1 MSVGSPSTILEREL
15 YRRFKQQFGSAPE
28 LVVTSP
34 GRVNIIGEHTDYN
47 DGFVLPMAIDRC
59 LMMAFKIR
67 DDNLFRVY
75 SNDFRSEISFT
86 SSSLRKGEFSWGEYI
101 TGCIWTLQQMGHAPV
116 GFDMVIIGSI
126 PVGASLSSSA
136 ALELGI
142 LRAAAHTAGID
153 WQPMAMAKVGQRVE
167 NEWVGM
173 NCGIMDQAICAC
185 GRKDHALLIDCR
197 DLSSKLCPLPKRSS
211 IVILDTGTRRGL
223 VDSAYNER
231 RAQCFEAADVLN
243 IAFLRDGDIEMLK
256 RFRPQMSPLA
266 YLRAKHIILENS
278 RVLHAAKAME
288 NDEGRELG
296 RLMYESH
303 CSLRDDFDVSGTAL
317 NTMVEC
323 AMEHSACLGARM
335 TGAGFAGCAVAL
347 VEKGKEKEFV
357 GEVTESYMIH
367 TQTEPRLYVCQAADG
382 TGIRPFDQRIVGG

>member
-1 MSVGSPSTILEREL
+1 MRMGSPSTILEREL
-15 YRRFKQQFGSAPE
+15 YRRFKQHFGSAPE

-47 DGFVLPMAIDRC
+47 NGFVLPMAIDRC
-59 LMMAFKIR
+59 LMMAFKKR
-67 DDNLFRVY
+67 DDNRFRVY
-75 SNDFRSEISFT
+75 STDFRSEISFT

-101 TGCIWTLQQMGHAPV
+101 TGCIWTLQQMGHTPV
-116 GFDMVIIGSI
+116 GFDMVITGNI

-142 LRAAAHTAGID
+142 LRAAAHTAEID
-153 WQPMAMAKVGQRVE
+153 WQPMAMAKVGQQVE

-197 DLSSKLCPLPKRSS
+197 DLTSKLYPLPKRSS

-231 RAQCFEAADVLN
+231 RAQCFEAADVMN
-243 IAFLRDGDIEMLK
+243 ISFLRDGNIEMLK
-256 RFRPQMSPLA
+256 RFRPQMSLLA

-288 NDEGRELG
+288 DDKGRELG
-296 RLMYESH
+296 RMMYESH
-303 CSLRDDFDVSGTAL
+303 CSLRDDFDVSGAAL

-357 GEVTESYMIH
+357 DEVTESYMIH

>member
-1 MSVGSPSTILEREL
+1 MRAENPSTILEQEL
-15 YRRFKQQFGSAPE
+15 SRQFKQHFDSIPE

-34 GRVNIIGEHTDYN
+34 GRVNIIGEYTDFN
-47 DGFVLPMAIDRC
+47 DGFVLPMAIDRS
-59 LMMAFKIR
+59 LMMAIKKR
-67 DDNLFRVY
+67 TDDLIRVY
-75 SNDFRSEISFT
+75 STEFNAEISFT

-101 TGCIWTLQQMGHAPV
+101 TGCIWVLQQMGHTPC
-116 GFDMVIIGSI
+116 GFDMVITGNI

-142 LRAAAHTAGID
+142 LRAATYTAGID
-153 WQPMAMAKVGQRVE
+153 WQPMKMAILGQRVE

-197 DLSSKLCPLPKRSS
+197 DHSSTLCPLPKKST
-211 IVILDTGTRRGL
+211 IIILDTGTRRGL

-231 RAQCFEAADVLN
+231 RAQCFEAAGKMN
-243 IAFLRDGDIEMLK
+243 IAYLRDGNEEMLEQ
-256 RFRPQMSPLA
+256 FRPQLSPLA
-266 YLRAKHIILENS
+266 YLRAKHIILEND
-278 RVLHAAKAME
+278 RVLQAAKAMQ
-288 NDEGRELG
+288 NDAGHELG

-347 VEKGKEKEFV
+347 VEKGREKDFV
-357 GEVTESYMIH
+357 EEVSSAYAARM
-367 TQTEPRLYVCQAADG
+367 QTEPRLYVCQAADG
-382 TGIRPFDQRIVGG
+382 TGIQPFDQELVEK